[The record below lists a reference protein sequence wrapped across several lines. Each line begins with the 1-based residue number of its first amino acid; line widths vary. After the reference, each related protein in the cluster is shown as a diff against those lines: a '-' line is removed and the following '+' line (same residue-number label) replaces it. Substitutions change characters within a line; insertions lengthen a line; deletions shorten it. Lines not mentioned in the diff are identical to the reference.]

1 MLDDVREAAL
11 RLLDYQDRSAGEL
24 RDRLLKKSFR
34 EDEIEEVISSLADC
48 GILDDRRFASFF
60 AQSKFASGKGRVY
73 IINKLKEKKISSSVI
88 QDVMEELMEEENES
102 ILCLRKALS
111 LCGLSQRFETDD
123 SGEIVPAFS
132 WDISPESELETETVG
147 YFEPS
152 DEKIRRDRKA
162 CYAHREKEKA
172 KLTRRLISAGFPPG
186 IVFETVRKIER
197 L

>member
-24 RDRLLKKSFR
+24 KDRLLKKSFH

-60 AQSKFASGKGRVY
+60 AQSKLASGKGRVY
-73 IINKLKEKKISSSVI
+73 IINKLKEKKISASVI
-88 QDVMEELMEEENES
+88 QDVMEELMKEENES
-102 ILCLRKALS
+102 VLCLRKALS
-111 LCGLSQRFETDD
+111 LCGLAQRFETDD

-132 WDISPESELETETVG
+132 PKQEQVTESVG

-162 CYAHREKEKA
+162 CYTHREKEKA

-186 IVFETVRKIER
+186 IVFDTVRKIER